1 MSASARA
8 RKEGTHARK
17 RTRRAPHPRPSP
29 SARPPRSEAEFDA
42 WVKPE
47 NMLGPSSLESFKK
60 GV

>member
-1 MSASARA
+1 M
-8 RKEGTHARK
+8 RKEETHARK
-17 RTRRAPHPRPSP
+17 RKRRAPHARPSP
-29 SARPPRSEAEFDA
+29 SARPPPRSEAEFDA